1 MNLIFSAFE
10 CYVPFMENT
19 ATCCSCLKTKKPA
32 FICGICQSP
41 ICKSC
46 VHFVDE
52 HAVSFFAKTSPELT
66 HPAYCG
72 DCFSNTVQPHM
83 AIYEEV
89 LEKAKLVT
97 VFFKDQRKR
106 TRLMNRNEKVIQVKD
121 CSDKEE
127 TLMRLAFLASE
138 ANFNSLIDVD
148 ITFVKTKIN
157 FYQTS
162 LWQGS
167 AIPVNLNAAQL
178 KRE

>member
-1 MNLIFSAFE
+1 
-10 CYVPFMENT
+10 MENI
-19 ATCCSCLKTKKPA
+19 ATCCSCLKANKA
-32 FICGICQSP
+32 SFRCGICQSS

-46 VHFVDE
+46 VHFVDD
-52 HAVSFFAKTSPELT
+52 HAVSFFSKIPVELT

-72 DCFSNTVQPHM
+72 DCFSKTVQPHM
-83 AIYEEV
+83 FSYENI

-97 VFFKDQRKR
+97 VFFKDQGKR
-106 TRLMNRNEKVIQVKD
+106 TRLMNRNEKMIQVKD

-127 TLMRLAFLASE
+127 TLLRLAFMATE

-178 KRE
+178 KRENN